1 MSQCLALWPGTSRS
15 LVTIVGGILVGLRM
29 RAAVEFS
36 FLLGLLTLGTVT
48 SYDAFKHGREML
60 EAYGAGSL
68 AVGFVAAW
76 LAAVLAVKWMV
87 AYLNRHG
94 LEIFG
99 WYRIALAL
107 CVTAW
112 LLLAGR

>member
-1 MSQCLALWPGTSRS
+1 
-15 LVTIVGGILVGLRM
+15 M

-36 FLLGLLTLGTVT
+36 FLLGLLTLGAAT
-48 SYDAFKHGREML
+48 SYDALKHGREML
-60 EAYGAGSL
+60 AVYGAGSL
-68 AVGFVAAW
+68 ALGFVASF

-99 WYRIALAL
+99 WYRIALAIG
-107 CVTAW
+107 VTAW
-112 LLLAGR
+112 LLLGRL